1 MPAEW
6 KKQMVAEVV
15 EDIKAHEIVGVVD
28 LASMPLRQL
37 QIMRSSLRGKVII
50 RGGRKKLFA
59 HAIGKAAQDNPELGK
74 LAEKLECPQP
84 GMIFSKDNPFLLF
97 KTLEKSKSPAPA
109 KAGQKAPNDIVVPAG
124 PTGFAPGPIIAE
136 LGDVGVKAGVVDG
149 KIAVK
154 ADSLVA
160 KEGDVITDKLAAVLT
175 RLGINPMEIGLN
187 LVAAYEDGFI
197 FDKKTLAIDEK
208 EYISNLETASS
219 WAFNLA
225 MNAGILTKE
234 TTELMISKAFNEAKA
249 LAISE
254 NIITKETA
262 EALLAKANAEMS
274 SLKGT
279 ANL

>member
-59 HAIGKAAQDNPELGK
+59 HAIGKAAQDNPELAK
-74 LAEKLECPQP
+74 LAEKLECSQP

-136 LGDVGVKAGVVDG
+136 LGDVGVKAGVIDG